1 MSDLEYC
8 LITGAAGGLGNTTA
22 RLLSKLGYN
31 LIITDI
37 FDPLELK
44 KNLLEPGVQVVSK
57 QLDVSS
63 PSSVNDLVRYAEEN
77 SLKIT
82 GVVNFA
88 GIIRDRSIFKMTF
101 EEWNA
106 VININLSGTFNVVKA
121 FAEIMK
127 NNGGSIITIGSVVA
141 RYGNFGQA
149 NYVASKAGVEAL
161 TKTAAREFAKY
172 GIRVNCIVPG
182 IIKSPMTD
190 TIPKDFLDQSIR
202 MIPLGRIGNAD
213 EIASVVK
220 FLLSN
225 DSSYITGTSILV
237 DGGIR
242 MD

>member
-1 MSDLEYC
+1 
-8 LITGAAGGLGNTTA
+8 
-22 RLLSKLGYN
+22 
-31 LIITDI
+31 
-37 FDPLELK
+37 
-44 KNLLEPGVQVVSK
+44 
-57 QLDVSS
+57 
-63 PSSVNDLVRYAEEN
+63 
-77 SLKIT
+77 
-82 GVVNFA
+82 
-88 GIIRDRSIFKMTF
+88 
-101 EEWNA
+101 
-106 VININLSGTFNVVKA
+106 
-121 FAEIMK
+121 
-127 NNGGSIITIGSVVA
+127 
-141 RYGNFGQA
+141 
-149 NYVASKAGVEAL
+149 ASKAGVEAL